1 MHKIKTAVLISGRG
15 SNMLAILKAAQDNEY
30 PAVVE
35 VVISNRPLAK
45 GLEKAE
51 DLGIKTLILDHK
63 AYKSKSE
70 FEKDLDEILKNLR
83 IQLICCAGF
92 MRILSP
98 WFVNRWKG
106 KLLNIHPSLLPKYK
120 GLNTHKRAINSG
132 DIIHGCSVHFINSE
146 LDSGKVILQKRIKI
160 LEDDTPQTLSERLLV
175 KELEAYPQALK
186 IVADE
191 LIISKKNYLKQ
202 LTN

>member
-51 DLGIKTLILDHK
+51 ELGIKTLILDHK

-191 LIISKKNYLKQ
+191 LISSKK
-202 LTN
+202 TI

>member
-51 DLGIKTLILDHK
+51 DLGIKTLTLDHK

-132 DIIHGCSVHFINSE
+132 DKIHGCSVHFINSE

-186 IVADE
+186 MVADE
-191 LIISKKNYLKQ
+191 LISSKK
-202 LTN
+202 TI

>member
-51 DLGIKTLILDHK
+51 YLGIKTLILDHK

-186 IVADE
+186 MVADE
-191 LIISKKNYLKQ
+191 LISSKK
-202 LTN
+202 TI

>member
-51 DLGIKTLILDHK
+51 DLGIKTLTLDHK

-191 LIISKKNYLKQ
+191 LISSKK
-202 LTN
+202 TI

>member
-106 KLLNIHPSLLPKYK
+106 KLINIHPSLLPKYK

-132 DIIHGCSVHFINSE
+132 DKIHGCSVHFINSE

-191 LIISKKNYLKQ
+191 LISSKK
-202 LTN
+202 TI

>member
-106 KLLNIHPSLLPKYK
+106 KLINIHPSLLPKYK

-186 IVADE
+186 MVADE
-191 LIISKKNYLKQ
+191 LISSKK
-202 LTN
+202 TI

>member
-186 IVADE
+186 MVADE
-191 LIISKKNYLKQ
+191 LISSKK
-202 LTN
+202 TI

>member
-70 FEKDLDEILKNLR
+70 FEKDLDELLKNLR

-132 DIIHGCSVHFINSE
+132 DKIHGCSVHFINSE

-191 LIISKKNYLKQ
+191 LISSKK
-202 LTN
+202 TI

>member
-106 KLLNIHPSLLPKYK
+106 KLINIHPSLLPKYK

-132 DIIHGCSVHFINSE
+132 DKIHGCSVHFINSE

-191 LIISKKNYLKQ
+191 LINSKK
-202 LTN
+202 TI

>member
-160 LEDDTPQTLSERLLV
+160 LENDTPQTLSERLLV

-191 LIISKKNYLKQ
+191 LISSKK
-202 LTN
+202 TI

>member
-70 FEKDLDEILKNLR
+70 FEKDLNEILKNLR

-191 LIISKKNYLKQ
+191 LISSKK
-202 LTN
+202 TI

>member
-70 FEKDLDEILKNLR
+70 FEKDLDELLKNLR

-106 KLLNIHPSLLPKYK
+106 KLINIHP
-120 GLNTHKRAINSG
+120 
-132 DIIHGCSVHFINSE
+132 
-146 LDSGKVILQKRIKI
+146 
-160 LEDDTPQTLSERLLV
+160 
-175 KELEAYPQALK
+175 
-186 IVADE
+186 
-191 LIISKKNYLKQ
+191 
-202 LTN
+202 

>member
-45 GLEKAE
+45 GLDKAE

-132 DIIHGCSVHFINSE
+132 DTIHGCSVHFINSE

-191 LIISKKNYLKQ
+191 LISSKK
-202 LTN
+202 TI

>member
-45 GLEKAE
+45 GLDKAE

-132 DIIHGCSVHFINSE
+132 DTIHGCSVHFINSE

-186 IVADE
+186 MVADE
-191 LIISKKNYLKQ
+191 LISSKK
-202 LTN
+202 TI

>member
-70 FEKDLDEILKNLR
+70 FENDLDEILKNLR

-106 KLLNIHPSLLPKYK
+106 KLINIHPSLLPKYK

-132 DIIHGCSVHFINSE
+132 DKIHGCSVHFINSE

-191 LIISKKNYLKQ
+191 LISSKK
-202 LTN
+202 TI

>member
-70 FEKDLDEILKNLR
+70 FEKDLDELLKNLR

-106 KLLNIHPSLLPKYK
+106 KLINIHPSLLPKYK

-132 DIIHGCSVHFINSE
+132 DKIHGCSVHFINSE

-191 LIISKKNYLKQ
+191 LISSKK
-202 LTN
+202 TI

>member
-70 FEKDLDEILKNLR
+70 FENDLDEILKNLR

-106 KLLNIHPSLLPKYK
+106 KLINIHPSLLPKYK

-191 LIISKKNYLKQ
+191 LISSKK
-202 LTN
+202 TI

>member
-191 LIISKKNYLKQ
+191 LISSKK
-202 LTN
+202 TI

>member
-70 FEKDLDEILKNLR
+70 FEKDLDELLKNLR

-106 KLLNIHPSLLPKYK
+106 KLINIHPSLLPKYK

-132 DIIHGCSVHFINSE
+132 DKIHGCSVHFINSE

-191 LIISKKNYLKQ
+191 LIISKK
-202 LTN
+202 TI

>member
-132 DIIHGCSVHFINSE
+132 DKIHGCSVHFINSE

-186 IVADE
+186 MVADE
-191 LIISKKNYLKQ
+191 LISSKK
-202 LTN
+202 TI

>member
-70 FEKDLDEILKNLR
+70 FEKDLDELLKNLR

-106 KLLNIHPSLLPKYK
+106 KLINIHPSLLPKYK

-191 LIISKKNYLKQ
+191 LISSKK
-202 LTN
+202 TI

>member
-51 DLGIKTLILDHK
+51 ELGIKTLTLDHK

-191 LIISKKNYLKQ
+191 LISSKK
-202 LTN
+202 TI

>member
-70 FEKDLDEILKNLR
+70 FEKDLDELLKNLR

-106 KLLNIHPSLLPKYK
+106 KLINIHPSLLPKYK

-132 DIIHGCSVHFINSE
+132 DKIHGCSVHFINSE

-191 LIISKKNYLKQ
+191 LINSKK
-202 LTN
+202 TI

>member
-51 DLGIKTLILDHK
+51 DLGIKTLTLDHK

-186 IVADE
+186 MVADE
-191 LIISKKNYLKQ
+191 LISSKK
-202 LTN
+202 TI

>member
-160 LEDDTPQTLSERLLV
+160 LEDDTPQTLSERLL
-175 KELEAYPQALK
+175 
-186 IVADE
+186 
-191 LIISKKNYLKQ
+191 S
-202 LTN
+202 

>member
-191 LIISKKNYLKQ
+191 LIISKK
-202 LTN
+202 TI

>member
-70 FEKDLDEILKNLR
+70 FEKDLDELLKNLR

-191 LIISKKNYLKQ
+191 LIISKK
-202 LTN
+202 TI

>member
-70 FEKDLDEILKNLR
+70 FEKDLDELLKNLR

-191 LIISKKNYLKQ
+191 LISSKK
-202 LTN
+202 TI

>member
-70 FEKDLDEILKNLR
+70 FEKDLDELLKNLR

-132 DIIHGCSVHFINSE
+132 DLIHGCSVHFINSE

-191 LIISKKNYLKQ
+191 LIISKK
-202 LTN
+202 TI

>member
-63 AYKSKSE
+63 TYKSKSE

-106 KLLNIHPSLLPKYK
+106 KLINIHPSLLPKYK

-132 DIIHGCSVHFINSE
+132 DKIHGCSVHFINSE

-191 LIISKKNYLKQ
+191 LISSKK
-202 LTN
+202 TI

>member
-106 KLLNIHPSLLPKYK
+106 KLINIHPSLLPKYK

-191 LIISKKNYLKQ
+191 LISSKK
-202 LTN
+202 TI

>member
-51 DLGIKTLILDHK
+51 DYGIKTLILDHK

-191 LIISKKNYLKQ
+191 LISSKK
-202 LTN
+202 TI